1 LSAVESEAAAGQIG
15 GAVGNS
21 LVLGEVGLGQKMLNP
36 S

>member
-21 LVLGEVGLGQKMLNP
+21 LVFRKVGLGQKLLNP